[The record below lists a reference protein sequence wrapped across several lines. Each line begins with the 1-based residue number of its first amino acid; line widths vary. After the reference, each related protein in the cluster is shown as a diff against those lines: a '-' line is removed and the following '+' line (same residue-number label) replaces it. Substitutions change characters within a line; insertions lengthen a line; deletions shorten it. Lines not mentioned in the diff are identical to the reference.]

1 MDRTKIIECIE
12 MNGIRYFESSSSA
25 SHFFVI
31 TDLIARRRSYS
42 TGIAYLQHTKL
53 KLKMIRIS
61 LLIPV
66 LMLMASTV
74 FSQFSLTEVAHYPYP
89 GSRGDCS
96 DIWGYVDG
104 TGIEYAIVGNET
116 GTSIVSLANPANPVE
131 VFYSPG
137 ANTIWRDI
145 KVWGTTAYITNE
157 GDNGLK
163 IIDLSNLPGPI
174 TAGDVSQF
182 TGSTYPF
189 TTAHNVFIDE
199 QGRAYI
205 CGANNGVGGAIIL
218 DLTVD
223 PLNPVEIGRYNEYY
237 LHDVF
242 VRGDT
247 LWGGA
252 INDGFF
258 VVVDVSTPSSLVT
271 WATQLTPNTFTHNLW
286 LTDDGSTLYTTDE
299 VSGAFLAGY
308 DVSDINNISET
319 DRIQSSPGNGVIP
332 HNTFVLGDYLLTSYY
347 RDGVTVHDV
356 SNPNNMI
363 ELGSFDTSPSFAGD
377 GFNGCWGVY
386 PYLPSGLI
394 IASDIEEGLY
404 VIGANY
410 SPAAYLEGTVTN
422 SVTTAPINN
431 ASVQIVSTTQTDN
444 TDALGE
450 YATGVGS
457 GGTFDVTFSKLG
469 YVSQTITN
477 VVLVNGNTTIL
488 DVQLVPLQ
496 TYTLSGQVIDQNSNP
511 VQNAIVSINNS
522 QYSTVATTNG
532 LGNFDVPLF
541 LEDTYDVTIGL
552 WGYHTLCLT
561 GQSLTIATNPHV
573 YQLTTG
579 YSDYF
584 DLDLGWTVTGSVAA
598 GDWERGEP
606 VGTMYLNNE
615 SNPELDSD
623 DCGQQAY
630 ITGNSGGA
638 VGNDDVDDGTTT
650 LSSPIFDLTSYSDPY
665 ISFDRWFFND
675 GGSTTPND
683 SLVVTLSNGTTTL
696 KIDFATANDPNT
708 SSWASKDIRVE
719 DYMSKS
725 ALMQIKV
732 RAMDVPGGHIVEGGF
747 DNFVVRDSSGVG
759 LDQLANSQQIH
770 IYPVP
775 FQNELTVSIDDAQAF
790 QVIHIEVI
798 DVASGRIVEAKDF
811 DNSGQYL
818 LTTDY
823 AKGVYLVRVV
833 ADGELLTAQR
843 VVKL

>member
-1 MDRTKIIECIE
+1 MVFKVLPSIPLRISW
-12 MNGIRYFESSSSA
+12 FA
-25 SHFFVI
+25 SFI
-31 TDLIARRRSYS
+31 DLIIPPLINSI
-42 TGIAYLQHTKL
+42 GIAYLEGTKL
-53 KLKMIRIS
+53 KLEMIRIS
-61 LLIPV
+61 LLAG
-66 LMLMASTV
+66 LMLMASSV
-74 FSQFSLTEVAHYPYP
+74 FSQFSLTEVAHFPYAP
-89 GSRGDCS
+89 SRGDCS

-116 GTSIVSLANPANPVE
+116 GTSIVSLANPAAPVE

-137 ANTIWRDI
+137 ATTIWRDI
-145 KVWGTTAYITNE
+145 KIWGTTAYITNE
-157 GDNGLK
+157 GGNGLK

-174 TAGDVSQF
+174 TAADVSQF

-189 TTAHNVFIDE
+189 ETAHNVFIDE
-199 QGRAYI
+199 EGRAYI
-205 CGANNGVGGAIIL
+205 CGADNGVGGAIIL

-286 LTDDGSTLYTTDE
+286 LTDDGNTLYTTDE

-319 DRIQSSPGNGVIP
+319 DRIQSSPGSGVIP

-347 RDGVTVHDV
+347 RDGVTVHDIA
-356 SNPNNMI
+356 NPSNMI
-363 ELGSFDTSPSFAGD
+363 ELGNFDTSPAFAGD

-394 IASDIEEGLY
+394 IAADIEEGLY
-404 VIGANY
+404 VIGPNY
-410 SPAAYLEGTVTN
+410 VPAAYLEGTVTDA
-422 SVTTAPINN
+422 VTTGPINN
-431 ASVQIVSTTQTDN
+431 ATVQIVGTNQPEN

-450 YATGVGS
+450 YATGVAAA
-457 GGTFDVTFSKLG
+457 GTYNVTFSKIG
-469 YVSQTITN
+469 YVPQTISG
-477 VVLVNGNTTIL
+477 VVLVNGSTTIL
-488 DVQLVPLQ
+488 DVELVPLQ
-496 TYTLSGQVIDQNSNP
+496 TYTLTGQVIDENSNP
-511 VQNAIVSINNS
+511 IQNAIVSITNA
-522 QYSTVATTNG
+522 QFSTVATTNG

-573 YQLTTG
+573 YQLETG
-579 YSDYF
+579 YSDFF
-584 DLDLGWTVTGSVAA
+584 DLDLGWTVTGSVTA
-598 GDWERGEP
+598 GDWEKGEP
-606 VGTMYLNNE
+606 VGTMFLNDE

-623 DCGQQAY
+623 DCGEQAY
-630 ITGNSGGA
+630 ITGNGGGT
-638 VGNDDVDDGTTT
+638 VGNDDVDGGTTT
-650 LSSPIFDLTSYSDPY
+650 LTSPIFDLTTYGNPY
-665 ISFDRWFFND
+665 ISFERWFFN
-675 GGSTTPND
+675 GGGNSTPND

-696 KIDFATANDPNT
+696 KIDFATLNDPNT
-708 SSWASKDIRVE
+708 SSWAAKDIRVE
-719 DYMSKS
+719 DYMSKT
-725 ALMQIKV
+725 AFMQVKV
-732 RAMDVPGGHIVEGGF
+732 RAMDIPDGHIVEGGY

-759 LDQLANSQQIH
+759 LDQLANNAQIY

-775 FQNELTVSIDDAQAF
+775 FQNELTVAVGDAKAYQT
-790 QVIHIEVI
+790 IHIEVI
-798 DVASGRIVEAKDF
+798 DVASGRIVDAKDF
-811 DNSGQYL
+811 DNSGEYV

-823 AKGVYLVRVV
+823 AKGVYLVRVTG
-833 ADGELLTAQR
+833 DGAHLNTRR

>member
-1 MDRTKIIECIE
+1 MPLTIEYPFMI
-12 MNGIRYFESSSSA
+12 FK
-25 SHFFVI
+25 VI
-31 TDLIARRRSYS
+31 VEADLFTHPIVNFI
-42 TGIAYLQHTKL
+42 GIAYLPPTKL
-53 KLKMIRIS
+53 KLEMIRIS
-61 LLIPV
+61 LLAA

-74 FSQFSLTEVAHYPYP
+74 FSQFSLTEVAHYPYDP
-89 GSRGDCS
+89 SRGDCS

-116 GTSIVSLANPANPVE
+116 GTSIVSLANPALPVE

-145 KVWGTTAYITNE
+145 KIWGTTAYITNE
-157 GDNGLK
+157 GGNGLK

-199 QGRAYI
+199 EGRAYI

-286 LTDDGSTLYTTDE
+286 LTDDGNTLYTTDE

-363 ELGSFDTSPSFAGD
+363 ELGSYDTAPSFIGD

-386 PYLPSGLI
+386 PYLPSGLV

-404 VIGANY
+404 VLGANY
-410 SPAAYLEGTVTN
+410 VPAAYLEGTVTDA
-422 SVTTAPINN
+422 VTTGALNN
-431 ASVQIVSTTQTDN
+431 ATVQIVSTNQPET

-450 YATGVGS
+450 YATGAAA
-457 GGTFDVTFSKLG
+457 GGTYSVTFSKVG
-469 YVSQTITN
+469 YVSQTVTG
-477 VVLVNGNTTIL
+477 VVLVTGNTTIL

-496 TYTLSGQVIDQNSNP
+496 TFTLTGQVIDENSNP
-511 VQNAIVSINNS
+511 IQNAMISFSNLQTS
-522 QYSTVATTNG
+522 AEATTNG

-541 LEDTYDVTIGL
+541 LEGTYDITIGA
-552 WGYHTLCLT
+552 WGSYTLCAM
-561 GQSLTIATNPHV
+561 GQSLTMASNPLV
-573 YQLTTG
+573 FQLESG

-584 DLDLGWTVTGSVAA
+584 DLDLGWTVSGSVTS
-598 GDWERGEP
+598 GDWERAEP
-606 VGTMYLNNE
+606 VGTVFNNLE
-615 SNPELDSD
+615 SNPELDAD
-623 DCGQQAY
+623 DCGEQAF
-630 ITGNSGGA
+630 ITGNGGGA
-638 VGNDDVDDGTTT
+638 AGNDDVDGGTTT
-650 LSSPIFDLTSYSDPY
+650 LTSPIFDLTGYGNPY
-665 ISFDRWFFND
+665 VTFDRWFFNN
-675 GGSTTPND
+675 GGNNAPND
-683 SLVVTLSNGTTTL
+683 SLVVTLSNGTTTV

-708 SSWASKDIRVE
+708 SAWASKNIRVE
-719 DYMSKS
+719 DYLSRS
-725 ALMQIKV
+725 AFMQLKV
-732 RAMDVPGGHIVEGGF
+732 RTMDLPDGHIVEGGF
-747 DNFVVRDSSGVG
+747 DNFLVYDEGGIG
-759 LDQLANSQQIH
+759 LDQLASEQH
-770 IYPVP
+770 IYVYPVP
-775 FQNELTVSIDDAQAF
+775 FQNELTVTFADAKAY
-790 QVIHIEVI
+790 QVIQIEVI
-798 DVASGRIVEAKDF
+798 DVASGRLVESKDF
-811 DNSGQYL
+811 DNSGQYVMA
-818 LTTDY
+818 TDC
-823 AKGVYLVRVV
+823 AKGVYLVRVIG
-833 ADGELLTAQR
+833 DGAHLTTRR